1 MSTRDPIPLRVTK
14 GVEREPPFTFT
25 MDGREIVAFPGETI
39 AAALLAAGV
48 RTLRITEKKE
58 APRGVFCGMGICFD
72 CLVTVDD
79 RPHLRACLTRAEAG
93 ARVVTQ
99 DEAGW
104 RVSRA

>member
-1 MSTRDPIPLRVTK
+1 MSTRDSSSLRVVK
-14 GVEREPPFTFT
+14 GVEREPRFTFT
-25 MDGREIVAFPGETI
+25 MDGREIAAFPGETI

-48 RTLRITEKKE
+48 RTLRVTEKNE
-58 APRGVFCGMGICFD
+58 APRGIFCGMGICFD

-104 RVSRA
+104 RVSRG

>member
-1 MSTRDPIPLRVTK
+1 MSTRDQFPLRVVN
-14 GVEREPPFTFT
+14 GVERDRPFTFT
-25 MDGREIVAFPGETI
+25 MDGREIAAFPGETI

-48 RTLRITEKKE
+48 RRLRVTEKNE

-79 RPHLRACLTRAEAG
+79 RPHLRACLTQAKSG

-99 DEAGW
+99 DEASW
-104 RVSRA
+104 SVSRR